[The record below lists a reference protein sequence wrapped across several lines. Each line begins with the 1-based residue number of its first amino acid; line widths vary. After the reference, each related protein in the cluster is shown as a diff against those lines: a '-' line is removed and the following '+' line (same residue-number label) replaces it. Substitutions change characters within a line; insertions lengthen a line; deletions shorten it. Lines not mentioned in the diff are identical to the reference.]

1 MADPSGTI
9 SPGGPA
15 VSEPTLHLP
24 PEHRR
29 AAAILDE
36 LMEQVK
42 IDYAF
47 VGSIALNAWLD
58 VPVAGSL
65 DLLALISPERG
76 SQLPMMATQRGF
88 RVDREEMEA
97 VKELDLLPMHFE
109 GEQEIRVNVLMAT
122 NALYSN
128 MIARRRE
135 VSINDDRTVWIIA
148 PADLALLLRVAE
160 DETSAGQFTN
170 LLERQASE
178 VDVEKFNRNLRSIG
192 LSRLEVAR

>member
-1 MADPSGTI
+1 M
-9 SPGGPA
+9 
-15 VSEPTLHLP
+15 SEPTLHLP

-76 SQLPMMATQRGF
+76 SQLPMAATHRGF
-88 RVDREEMEA
+88 RVDREEIEA
-97 VKELDLLPMHFE
+97 VRELDLLPMHFE

-148 PADLALLLRVAE
+148 PSDLALLLRVAE
-160 DETSAGQFTN
+160 NETAESQFSSLLDRWADE
-170 LLERQASE
+170 LD
-178 VDVEKFNRNLRSIG
+178 VDGFNRNLRSIG
-192 LSRLEVAR
+192 LARLEVVR